1 MSEFEKLLDNFL
13 LDLLM
18 FSEKLNST
26 HYLYLRGASSK
37 SELKIRLDEEQYIYD
52 NEIAQRKIKRINDEY
67 ECLLPYIQEG
77 TVQVIKNEKE
87 SILECIEYLKDDFK
101 NADKLGAVILNKK
114 QIEDF
119 AKKYITI
126 LESLLKRLDKKSK

>member
-1 MSEFEKLLDNFL
+1 
-13 LDLLM
+13 M

-26 HYLYLRGASSK
+26 YYLYL
-37 SELKIRLDEEQYIYD
+37 
-52 NEIAQRKIKRINDEY
+52 
-67 ECLLPYIQEG
+67 QEG

-101 NADKLGAVILNKK
+101 NADKLGAVILYKK